1 MHRYFYIGAIV
12 FVTVLVASFKFQNAG
27 ATTVSLFTMSVTLPL
42 SVLVM
47 LVYFLGMLTGGF
59 VLGLLRTW
67 THGATQRTRLEA
79 LK

>member
-1 MHRYFYIGAIV
+1 MHRYFYLAAIA
-12 FVTVLVASFKFQNAG
+12 FLTILVVSFKFQNIES
-27 ATTVSLFTMSVTLPL
+27 ATISLFTMSLTLPL

-67 THGATQRTRLEA
+67 THGATQRVG
-79 LK
+79 